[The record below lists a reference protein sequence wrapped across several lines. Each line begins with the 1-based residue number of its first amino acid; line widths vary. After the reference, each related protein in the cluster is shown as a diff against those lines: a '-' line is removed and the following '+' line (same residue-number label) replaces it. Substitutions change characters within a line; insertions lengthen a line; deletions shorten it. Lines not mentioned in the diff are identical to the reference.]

1 MDWFRRMMYG
11 RHGADQLSVAL
22 CVLSFI
28 LSAAAGASNISF
40 FTVLGSLVL
49 GIAVYRFM
57 SRNTSKRSYEN
68 QRFLAKWNPIYCR
81 LRGKYYTLV
90 GRKTHKYF
98 KCPSC
103 GQKLR
108 VPKNKGNVSI
118 RCPKCNFS
126 FKGKT

>member
-1 MDWFRRMMYG
+1 MNLFRKMMWGRYG
-11 RHGADQLSVAL
+11 TDQLFVAL
-22 CVLSFI
+22 CILSFVLSAI
-28 LSAAAGASNISF
+28 AGASNIGL

-57 SRNTSKRSYEN
+57 SRNVSKRRNEN
-68 QRFLAKWNPIYCR
+68 QRFLVKWNPFYYR
-81 LRGKYYTLV
+81 LRGKYYTLI

-108 VPKNKGNVSI
+108 VPKNKGNISI